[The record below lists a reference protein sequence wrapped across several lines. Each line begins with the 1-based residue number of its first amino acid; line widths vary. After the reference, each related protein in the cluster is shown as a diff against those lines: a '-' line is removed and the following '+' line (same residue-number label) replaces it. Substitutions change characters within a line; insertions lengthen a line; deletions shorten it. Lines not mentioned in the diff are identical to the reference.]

1 MTRDEA
7 AMKLT
12 THYMSCGMLMPITW
26 LERNG
31 RGSELEQAFRMA
43 LDALREKD
51 APRVTRADHIRAM
64 TDEELAKAL
73 GERTMLECP
82 HPHEFCK
89 TRTCVGCFLEWLQQ
103 PAKEATP

>member
-1 MTRDEA
+1 MTRDDA

-31 RGSELEQAFRMA
+31 AGSELGQAFRMA

-73 GERTMLECP
+73 GEKKIPICADP
-82 HPHEFCK
+82 HTFCGKK
-89 TRTCVGCFLEWLQQ
+89 TCTGCFLKWLQQ
-103 PAKEATP
+103 PAKEDLK